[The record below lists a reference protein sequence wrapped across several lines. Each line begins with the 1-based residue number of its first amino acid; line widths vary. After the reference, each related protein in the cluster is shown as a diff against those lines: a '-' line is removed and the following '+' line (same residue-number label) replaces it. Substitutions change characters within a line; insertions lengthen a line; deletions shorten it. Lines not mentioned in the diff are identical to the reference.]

1 MRNRTKSGWL
11 VAVALLSACGAKQ
24 TSSQA
29 PPEPAVGDTV
39 ETPEPPTPTVEEV
52 LNEYRSSAEWKQ
64 SEAAFKEIMRH
75 YVHGESIQLTD
86 AELSDDFEAFSTL
99 SEQDVNDFVSTQSC
113 LDGMTDAVGT
123 YYSVNTMHQR
133 HDGFV
138 AQPSPHPL
146 TGSGAD
152 HAHAVFSA
160 NMLMQRTEISH
171 DKPLPARAAMPG
183 AHFANWQAIAD
194 TMTDRAKFDALFLFL
209 DRAQSS
215 AVFAVTSKLDWDS
228 KVSGQ
233 VFVAPELHN
242 GQVFSPAL
250 FSTYI
255 FKKDDAAKYSVF
267 VIISASAQG
276 VPTTP
281 YAGLIENKEAMY
293 KSKTGFSFTYLSTNE
308 NLLDYRFIM
317 ESEAPLSFDLRIT
330 TAYPAHPQSPYLTIN
345 SKFTPIATDQKVE
358 RYLKSKVTRLLL
370 MVRKG
375 ALMRDLIKVYYPK
388 SSAAQLWVDVG
399 ALSKSTGFA
408 AKLKAAGL
416 DLAVDVFAR
425 DVWLEKPRI
434 SAAGVDAA
442 GDLQFRAID
451 QPACK

>member
-1 MRNRTKSGWL
+1 MRYKARSGVL
-11 VAVALLSACGAKQ
+11 LGALILLAACGGKQ
-24 TSSQA
+24 PNSQT
-29 PPEPAVGDTV
+29 PAE
-39 ETPEPPTPTVEEV
+39 ETGTPTEARKPTVEEV
-52 LNEYRSSAEWKQ
+52 LDEYRSSAEWKQ

-86 AELSDDFEAFSTL
+86 AELNDDFEAFVTL
-99 SEQDVNDFVSTQSC
+99 SEQDVEKFVSTQSC
-113 LDGMTDAVGT
+113 LDDMSDAGGV

-146 TGSGAD
+146 TGSGSGSVR
-152 HAHAVFSA
+152 AHAAFSA

-171 DKPLPARAAMPG
+171 DKPLPKRAAMPG

-209 DRAQSS
+209 DRAQSN
-215 AVFAVTSKLDWDS
+215 AVFAVTSQLDWGK

-255 FKKDDAAKYSVF
+255 FKKDDTSKYSVF

-281 YAGLIENKEAMY
+281 YAGLIEDQSALY
-293 KSKTGFSFTYLSTNE
+293 KSKTGFSFTYLSTSE
-308 NLLDYRFIM
+308 NLLNYRFIM
-317 ESEAPLSFDLRIT
+317 ETEAPLLFDLRIT

-375 ALMRDLIKVYYPK
+375 ALMRDLIKAYYPD

-399 ALSKSTGFA
+399 ALSQSTGFV

-425 DVWLEKPRI
+425 DVWLEKPRVT
-434 SAAGVDAA
+434 SAGADKA
-442 GDLQFRAID
+442 DNLQFRAID
-451 QPACK
+451 QPACN